1 MSAVPS
7 SFFGWT
13 KHSNVLPN
21 VEALDTRIYIAAPA
35 EELVEDGELETSRS
49 NTPMTR
55 QSC

>member
-13 KHSNVLPN
+13 KQSNVLPN